1 MLKNVNTF
9 PANASQITPRPRPP
23 PPWGASPP
31 CPLPPKITIF
41 RSLGFNGWL
50 NFVKLFPSFSETSET
65 EC

>member
-9 PANASQITPRPRPP
+9 PANAYQIAPRPPRANTWGGRIIVPPRPRPP

-41 RSLGFNGWL
+41 RSLGFK
-50 NFVKLFPSFSETSET
+50 V
-65 EC
+65 